1 MLTRWR
7 DFGSLDW
14 THTLKEFDTL
24 RQEMNRFMSDRP
36 QPRIPSA
43 AGFPRIGLFEQPEA
57 LVLYA
62 EVPGVGED
70 DLDITV
76 DEGTLTLRGKRGIE
90 LPEGYAIHRQE
101 RAEATFARSFS
112 LPCKVDLEKT
122 EAKLNQGVLKLTLPK
137 APELKPRQISVSVG

>member
-7 DFGSLDW
+7 DYGALDW
-14 THTLKEFDTL
+14 TQTLKEFDSL

-36 QPRIPSA
+36 QQRVPSA
-43 AGFPRIGLFEQPEA
+43 AGFPRIGLFEHPEA

-62 EVPGVGED
+62 EVPGVVED

-76 DEGTLTLRGKRGIE
+76 DEGTLTLRGKRGID

-112 LPCKVDLEKT
+112 LPCKVDLDKT
-122 EAKLNQGVLKLTLPK
+122 EAKIKHGVLTLTLPK